1 MWRHLGLFCLLA
13 ACSSPTRRQPA
24 TPPIAVTGGAGRPT
38 PSEQAAPSRS
48 GTAAPVVVVIVVDQL
63 ASWVLEQRLP
73 SLAPDGVFAR
83 LRREGVFGPN
93 LRYEHA
99 TSSTA
104 PGHAALFTGLPPRA
118 SGVFAN
124 ERLDDKTNKAVTVFA
139 DASSH
144 LVLGAAEVDA
154 PSSSSA
160 LLRAD
165 TLADAL
171 RAKRPQARI
180 LALSLKDRAAITGG
194 GRRPDAAVWFDP
206 ARQSFVTSSV
216 FARKL
221 PSWVRDDQA
230 TLTAALE
237 STWRPLD
244 EEWLRQHAGTAD
256 EQSGESDFSL
266 GIHFPYDLSQAKDR
280 GMVFRSHPSSDRV
293 LLGLARRALAAEPE
307 SADREPLLL
316 MLSLS
321 SFDYVGHLHGPDS
334 WESWETLREL
344 DRELATFMGELDQRY
359 GARLSILL
367 TADHGTTV
375 LPETAGNA
383 RARPWC
389 TAGAANPYELPCDK
403 GERLYRDELEQWLE
417 KAAERAVGHG
427 DWIRGVVEPFAYLTP
442 AALALPEPRR
452 SALERALVSALER
465 HAGVA
470 RAFVRRAVAEPCAL
484 DDSLASLVCRS
495 LPDNAGD
502 IYIASKPGSFFDPH
516 LVPAHGINHGS
527 PYVYDRTV
535 PLFVRAGNRA
545 HAGVTLR
552 ERLRPADFTA
562 TAAALL
568 QIEPP
573 PGARDGR
580 NLAAP

>member
-1 MWRHLGLFCLLA
+1 
-13 ACSSPTRRQPA
+13 
-24 TPPIAVTGGAGRPT
+24 
-38 PSEQAAPSRS
+38 
-48 GTAAPVVVVIVVDQL
+48 
-63 ASWVLEQRLP
+63 VLEQRLS
-73 SLAPDGVFAR
+73 SLAPDGAFAR
-83 LRREGVFGPN
+83 LRREGVFAPN

-124 ERLDDKTNKAVTVFA
+124 ERLDDKTDKAISIFG
-139 DASSH
+139 DPSSH
-144 LVLGAAEVDA
+144 VVLDAELDA

-160 LLRAD
+160 MLRAD

-171 RAKRPQARI
+171 RAKCPEARI
-180 LALSLKDRAAITGG
+180 VALSLKDRAVIPGG

-206 ARQSFVTSSV
+206 ARQSFVTSTV
-216 FARKL
+216 FANAL
-221 PSWVRDDQA
+221 PTWVSDDRPA
-230 TLTAALE
+230 LKEALE

-244 EEWLRQHAGTAD
+244 EKWLIEHAHTED

-266 GIHFPYDLSQAKDR
+266 GTHFPYDLSQAKDR
-280 GMVFRSHPSSDRV
+280 GMVFRGQPSSDRV
-293 LLGLARRALAAEPE
+293 LLGLARRALAAEPKT
-307 SADREPLLL
+307 ADREPLLL
-316 MLSLS
+316 MLSFS

-334 WESWETLREL
+334 WESWEALREL
-344 DRELATFMGELDQRY
+344 DRELATFIGELDQRY

-367 TADHGTTV
+367 TADHGTSV
-375 LPETAGNA
+375 LPETARSA

-389 TAGAANPYELPCDK
+389 AAGAANPYELPCAK
-403 GERLYRDELEQWLE
+403 GERLYRAELEGWLE
-417 KAAERAVGHG
+417 KAAQKVVGRG

-470 RAFVRRAVAEPCAL
+470 RAFVRRTVTEPCAP
-484 DDSLASLVCRS
+484 DDSMAALVCRS

-502 IYIASKPGSFFDPH
+502 IYIASTPGSFFDPH
-516 LVPAHGINHGS
+516 LVPGHGINHGS
-527 PYVYDRTV
+527 PYIYDRTV

-545 HAGVTLR
+545 HAGVTLGD
-552 ERLRPADFTA
+552 RLRPSDFTA

-568 QIEPP
+568 GVEPP
-573 PGARDGR
+573 SGAREGK
-580 NLAAP
+580 NVAAL